1 MERYLIDSNA
11 IIDYLGNKI
20 PENSKKFMDHV
31 INSTPNISILSKI
44 EVLGYNSSEESQFI
58 LKNFVLDSNIFMLTD
73 DVSTICIEIRKNYK
87 TKLPDAIIASTAI
100 ANDLILI
107 TRNKKDFEKINSLK
121 VVNPHN
127 FEN

>member
-20 PENSKKFMDHV
+20 PENSKKFMDIV

-121 VVNPHN
+121 VVNPYN